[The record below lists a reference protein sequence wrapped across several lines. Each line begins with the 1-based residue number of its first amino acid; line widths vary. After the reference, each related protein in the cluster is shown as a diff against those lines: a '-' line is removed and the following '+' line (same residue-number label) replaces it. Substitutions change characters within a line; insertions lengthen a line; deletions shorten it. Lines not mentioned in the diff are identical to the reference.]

1 MPKLLNQVRERIR
14 VKHYSYRTEQS
25 YVQWIKQ
32 YIFFHNKKHPK
43 DMGKQEVSAFLT
55 HLAVDRRVSAST
67 QNQALAAVLFL
78 YREVLETDIGWIENI
93 VRAKKS
99 QRLPV
104 VLTREE
110 VRAVF
115 ANLDS
120 TSRLIAILLY
130 GAGLR
135 LMECL
140 RLRV

>member
-1 MPKLLNQVRERIR
+1 
-14 VKHYSYRTEQS
+14 
-25 YVQWIKQ
+25 
-32 YIFFHNKKHPK
+32 
-43 DMGKQEVSAFLT
+43 
-55 HLAVDRRVSAST
+55 
-67 QNQALAAVLFL
+67 
-78 YREVLETDIGWIENI
+78 VLETDIGWIENI

-99 QRLPV
+99 QRVPV

-115 ANLDS
+115 AKLDS

-140 RLRV
+140 RLGLAICLSGGDRV